1 MLENRK
7 LISICSDY
15 YSCRKRGKTQDN
27 VDKSDNQTN
36 KKGNYEVANTK
47 INVKEYSEVDLY
59 DCAKELFDFY
69 TDIQV
74 FTQKMVVFEIVKYVL
89 FTKSERTLIATMSN
103 PELLISNRFRLI
115 IF

>member
-36 KKGNYEVANTK
+36 NKGNEDNYEVANTK
-47 INVKEYSEVDLY
+47 VDVKEYSEVDLY
-59 DCAKELFDFY
+59 DCAKEL
-69 TDIQV
+69 
-74 FTQKMVVFEIVKYVL
+74 
-89 FTKSERTLIATMSN
+89 
-103 PELLISNRFRLI
+103 LISIR
-115 IF
+115 IFKYSLKRWLYLRS